1 MSSDVVRL
9 VVPARREALSVL
21 RIMAG
26 NAARLSGF
34 GYNRVEEARLAVNEA
49 ASLLVADGGSSTLRC
64 TLTGDGTRLEVEIEA
79 DPGPAIWPPT
89 GWEDSLEHAVL
100 STVTDWHELGI
111 GDNTRVKILLGQNG
125 S

>member
-1 MSSDVVRL
+1 MSDVIRL
-9 VVPARREALSVL
+9 AIPARREALAVL

-49 ASLLVADGGSSTLRC
+49 ASLLVADGRSSTLRC
-64 TLTGDGTRLEVEIEA
+64 TLTGDGTSLEVEIVA
-79 DPGPAIWPPT
+79 DPGPAVWPPA

-100 STVTDWHELGI
+100 STVSDWYELGI
-111 GDNTRVKILLGQNG
+111 GDDTRVRILLGQNG